1 MKNVKVVVLII
12 SLFLVFANLSG
23 CGSVQRSNYRDN
35 LMKLNIGDSKERVL
49 ELMGQPIRR
58 DAYPDKEFLIYNTEF
73 DMNRGIIATPIKLVN
88 GKVVGWG
95 QNYIDEAANKNT
107 QTIDLNVKQR

>member
-1 MKNVKVVVLII
+1 
-12 SLFLVFANLSG
+12 
-23 CGSVQRSNYRDN
+23 
-35 LMKLNIGDSKERVL
+35 
-49 ELMGQPIRR
+49 MGQ
-58 DAYPDKEFLIYNTEF
+58 E
-73 DMNRGIIATPIKLVN
+73 GSTPIKLVN